1 MDLVNA
7 WNELSYF
14 DGILFTVWLG
24 ILYVGKKKIDKW
36 LDQMVNKRL
45 EQGSRYEAHDLD
57 GDGIVTDE
65 EIAREKE
72 MIELELREEKANA
85 QQWMAW
91 VAMGSMLIF
100 TTVLFLPVV
109 STSRVNAL
117 ADLLG
122 LFYIAQAGVVGAYMG
137 VSAWM
142 SKK

>member
-1 MDLVNA
+1 
-7 WNELSYF
+7 
-14 DGILFTVWLG
+14 
-24 ILYVGKKKIDKW
+24 
-36 LDQMVNKRL
+36 MVNKRL

-109 STSRVNAL
+109 STTRVNAL